1 MSARHYSLSGKL
13 QVGDVLWAEFR
24 PAGNRHSL
32 PLGREAELWYPL
44 RYPVGCSSNCARPVQ
59 YEESSLMK
67 RIAILG
73 STGSIGRST
82 LSVVESYPD
91 RFQVATLAAGNNAEL
106 AFEQAVRWKPRVV
119 SLADEAAAH
128 ALQARLRQV
137 GLGKTEIEVV
147 HGAAGTVR
155 VATHPEVDFVVS
167 AIVGVSGLEATYE
180 AVCAGKTVGL
190 ANKECLVVAG
200 ELITAEARKQG
211 KPLLPIDS
219 EHNAVHQC
227 LRGGRMDEMERIWLT
242 ASGGP
247 FLKTPK
253 SEFASITVQQALNH
267 PTWKMGQRITIDSAT
282 LMNKGF
288 EVIEACRLFNLPP
301 SRVQVIVHPQ
311 STIHSMVE
319 FVDGSILAQF
329 SVTDM
334 RLPILYALTFPERVE
349 SAMHFPVM
357 DLRHLEF
364 LPPDMEKFPCLSL
377 AYEAA
382 EAGGAKTVA
391 LNAADEVAVAAFLQ
405 GRIGFD
411 SIPTIIGEVLSAT
424 EVGKL
429 ESITQVLAADSEARA
444 RARQRLEQ
452 LSGGSAGSRPVPTAV
467 RVE

>member
-1 MSARHYSLSGKL
+1 
-13 QVGDVLWAEFR
+13 
-24 PAGNRHSL
+24 
-32 PLGREAELWYPL
+32 
-44 RYPVGCSSNCARPVQ
+44 
-59 YEESSLMK
+59 MK

-91 RFQVATLAAGNNAEL
+91 RFEVVSLAAGRNVEA
-106 AFEQAVRWKPRVV
+106 AFEQARRWKPKLISISTEVDAEILR
-119 SLADEAAAH
+119 SH
-128 ALQARLRQV
+128 LQTAGV
-137 GLGKTEIEVV
+137 KGIEVV
-147 HGAAGTVR
+147 HGPAGAVR
-155 VATHPEVDFVVS
+155 VATHPDVDFVVS
-167 AIVGVSGLEATYE
+167 AIVGVAGLEATYE
-180 AVCAGKTVGL
+180 AVKAGKTVGL
-190 ANKECLVVAG
+190 ANKECIIAAG
-200 ELITAEARKQG
+200 ELITAEARRQG

-227 LRGGRMDEMERIWLT
+227 LRGGRIEEVERIWLT

-247 FLKTPK
+247 FLYTPK
-253 SEFASITVQQALNH
+253 SQFSAITVEQALNH

-301 SRVQVIVHPQ
+301 HRVQVVVHPQ

-334 RLPILYALTFPERVE
+334 RLPILYALTYPERVS
-349 SAMHFPVM
+349 SAMRFPVM

-364 LPPDMEKFPCLSL
+364 LPPDVEKFPCLAL

-391 LNAADEVAVAAFLQ
+391 LNAADEMAVAAFLQ
-405 GRIGFD
+405 GRIDFTG
-411 SIPTIIGEVLSAT
+411 IPKIIREVVSAT
-424 EVGKL
+424 EAGKL
-429 ESITQVLAADSEARA
+429 ESIDQVLKADAEARVIA
-444 RARQRLEQ
+444 RERIERMGERRAGIPS
-452 LSGGSAGSRPVPTAV
+452 LSTATG
-467 RVE
+467 VE